1 MKQKQNLHLQKL
13 KSGRSEAESVRIDD
27 FFNVLDQKLDLP
39 LYGKNL
45 IFQHFIRAF
54 EYYQDQ
60 GYDVNE
66 ICERMDPNHLG
77 DFFASNQR
85 RSYPLDNAAIIYP
98 LGMKFGQMP
107 MFRLSVELKEDIE
120 PILLQLALDFT
131 MKRFPTF
138 SVVIK
143 NGFFWHYLETTN
155 HILQAEEEKDVPCK
169 PISILLRSYR
179 SLRVLYYKK
188 RISVEFFHSITDGS
202 GGMVFLKTLL
212 GEYFRLQGKVFTYGC
227 CVKDPDELPDEA
239 ELVNEFKNAQGKG
252 DFSKFVDKKS
262 IQLDGKL
269 SKTGV
274 TRIIHFIMD
283 SDELKKVSRSYNGTV
298 TAYLC
303 AVLMLAAK
311 KSIVRN
317 DGIFNIQ
324 IPVNMR
330 KFNHSATLRNYSMYF
345 NATENLSQI
354 EDKKELIEDIAA
366 QIKEKGD
373 ETHMNQMMKI
383 TGKLIASLNYVP
395 LFIKVPIVQT
405 VYGYLSNSIIGC
417 TLSNLGV
424 IEMPQELQ
432 DEVDRFQFVLMPGIP
447 NRVTSSMVTYGKKA
461 VFTVIKNCHETV
473 FEEEV
478 YRLLKEDGLA
488 IETEGSVEY
497 ES

>member
-27 FFNVLDQKLDLP
+27 FFNVLDRKLDLP

-54 EYYQDQ
+54 EYYQDH
-60 GYDVNE
+60 GTDIGE
-66 ICERMDPNHLG
+66 ICERIDPDHLG
-77 DFFASNQR
+77 DFYASYQR
-85 RSYPLDNAAIIYP
+85 RSYSLDNAAIIYP

-107 MFRLSVELKEDIE
+107 MFRLSVELKEDVE

-131 MKRFPTF
+131 IKRFPTF
-138 SVVIK
+138 SAVIK

-155 HILQAEEEKDVPCK
+155 HILQVEEEKDIPCK

-188 RISVEFFHSITDGS
+188 RIAVEFFHSITDGS

-212 GEYFRLQGKVFTYGC
+212 GEYFRLKGKTFSYSFD
-227 CVKDPDELPDEA
+227 VKDPDEMPDEA

-252 DFSKFVDKKS
+252 DFSKFVDRKS
-262 IQLDGKL
+262 LQLDGRL

-283 SDELKKVSRSYNGTV
+283 SDALKQVSRSYNGTV

-303 AVLMLAAK
+303 AVIMLAAK
-311 KSIVRN
+311 KSIRKN

-324 IPVNMR
+324 VPVNMR
-330 KFNHSATLRNYSMYF
+330 KFNHSRTLRNYSMYF

-354 EDKKELIEDIAA
+354 EDKKQLVEDIAG

-395 LFIKVPIVQT
+395 LFIKVPIAQT

-424 IEMPQELQ
+424 IEVPEELQ
-432 DEVDRFQFVLMPGIP
+432 DAVDRFQFILMPGIP
-447 NRVTSSMVTYGKKA
+447 NRVTSSMVSYGKKA
-461 VFTVIKNCHETV
+461 VFTLIKNCRETV

-478 YRLLKEDGLA
+478 YRLLKEDGLV